1 LDQFLKFVED
11 NVNTTGYTT
20 NHVMVTFGNDFHY
33 TNADKYFVSLDK
45 LIKYLNLY
53 RGDKYNAL
61 YSTPACYMDAAK
73 NAKLDSSEKNWPT
86 YEKDFF
92 PYCDGYWI
100 VYEEPKNEGDKHGYW
115 SGYYSSRSLLKSN
128 IRSNSSL
135 LNACNQLE
143 SGGIVPIDT
152 TKWLRRAIGLTQHHD
167 AVTGTEKQH
176 VVDDYNRR
184 LSDASETCLTSISES
199 HDAEDM
205 DKIMIYNSL
214 GWPRREIIEVWG
226 KKVQV
231 EVPALGWKIMNKT
244 EVIKID
250 GFNKN
255 LSNKLDPNQIQNSVI
270 SASISQ
276 TGDITVTDIS
286 TQNTIQFNHQWHFY
300 DSCHDTEDSTC
311 QHNSG
316 AYIFVPQNE
325 TPNAVP
331 TDFDHFRVDES
342 ELKFNKSGVTD
353 IQYSWVLDENN
364 LVLEY
369 VLGPL
374 EVDHLKRIG
383 KEVITRFEVDNKSG
397 SVLITDTNMFGKI
410 ERDRL
415 DIRPAE
421 PTASRYMPITAQ
433 GVLQFDDGTCFTVTT
448 DRSAG
453 VTSLTD
459 NQFDIMLHRRT
470 LVDDGKGLSEP
481 MNDDTVV
488 TGRLV
493 LGLGSCRSEAAYLF
507 QEKRITHKLLTVY
520 GEHFD
525 NLNSVD
531 GLISPTCKESTCS
544 LFKTRDNGDWNY
556 LDKNLFLHTLARD
569 AYRSEWLVIRFENMS
584 ERGVL
589 FDLDG
594 LSEMFNFDRVID
606 QVKVVTLA
614 ATERAEVHVDESI
627 VEIDAYDILTLRVSF
642 K

>member
-1 LDQFLKFVED
+1 MPDEAITYYSDLITNAEIGMRWIEETFGSCGRPLVGWQIDPFGHSRGVQKLYQKMGYDGWFIGRVDYEDYRTRTTNGEMEFTWNGFWTSINNNVYRQPNNFCWDTSCDNYRDDYNGNEFMIDDPDLVGTNIEKRLDQFLKFVED

-61 YSTPACYMDAAK
+61 YSTPACYMEAAK
-73 NAKLDSSEKNWPT
+73 NAKLESSEKNWPT

-143 SGGIVPIDT
+143 TGGIVPIET

-184 LSDASETCLTSISES
+184 LSDASDTCLTSISES
-199 HDAEDM
+199 HDAEYN
-205 DKIMIYNSL
+205 DKVMVYNSL

-226 KKVQV
+226 KKIQV
-231 EVPALGWKIMNKT
+231 EVPALGWKVFNKT
-244 EVIKID
+244 EVDKID
-250 GFNKN
+250 DFDKFSSG
-255 LSNKLDPNQIQNSVI
+255 KLQPNQIQNSVI

-276 TGDITVTDIS
+276 TGDITVTDIN
-286 TQNTIQFNHQWHFY
+286 TQNTIKFKHQWYFY

-331 TDFDHFRVDES
+331 TDFDYFRVDET

-353 IQYSWVLDENN
+353 IQYSWVLNENN

-369 VLGPL
+369 NLGPL
-374 EVDHLKRIG
+374 EVDFFNRIG
-383 KEVITRFEVDNKSG
+383 KEVITRFEIDNQSA
-397 SVLITDTNMFGKI
+397 SVLVTDTNMFGKI
-410 ERDRL
+410 ERDRS
-415 DIRPAE
+415 DIQCVNSLLK
-421 PTASRYMPITAQ
+421 TS
-433 GVLQFDDGTCFTVTT
+433 FTVQ
-448 DRSAG
+448 
-453 VTSLTD
+453 
-459 NQFDIMLHRRT
+459 N
-470 LVDDGKGLSEP
+470 
-481 MNDDTVV
+481 
-488 TGRLV
+488 
-493 LGLGSCRSEAAYLF
+493 
-507 QEKRITHKLLTVY
+507 
-520 GEHFD
+520 
-525 NLNSVD
+525 
-531 GLISPTCKESTCS
+531 
-544 LFKTRDNGDWNY
+544 W
-556 LDKNLFLHTLARD
+556 
-569 AYRSEWLVIRFENMS
+569 
-584 ERGVL
+584 
-589 FDLDG
+589 
-594 LSEMFNFDRVID
+594 
-606 QVKVVTLA
+606 
-614 ATERAEVHVDESI
+614 
-627 VEIDAYDILTLRVSF
+627 
-642 K
+642 